1 MQEVIVSAS
10 GYNVS
15 EGVSLSWTLGETV
28 IPTFK
33 SQDGSLI
40 LTHGFQQK
48 MIITAIEETIIEKV
62 KIKVF
67 PNPVTEI
74 MTIQFDTP
82 FDEEIIMDVIDYQG
96 KTFKSDIIE
105 STVTNKQVNLQDI
118 PAGIYYLRLMKGKLI
133 NVYKVVKL

>member
-1 MQEVIVSAS
+1 MQEVIASAG

-48 MIITAIEETIIEKV
+48 MIITSIQETIIEKV

-67 PNPVTEI
+67 PNPLTEI
-74 MTIQFDTP
+74 MTIQFDSP
-82 FDEEIIMDVIDYQG
+82 VDEEIIIDVIDSQG

>member
-1 MQEVIVSAS
+1 MQEVIASAG

-48 MIITAIEETIIEKV
+48 MIITSIKETIIEKV

-67 PNPVTEI
+67 PNPLTEI

-82 FDEEIIMDVIDYQG
+82 VDEEIIIDVIDSQG

-105 STVTNKQVNLQDI
+105 STLTNKQVNLQDI

>member
-1 MQEVIVSAS
+1 MQDVIASAG

-15 EGVSLSWTLGETV
+15 NGVSLSWTLGETV
-28 IPTFK
+28 IPTFR

-48 MIITAIEETIIEKV
+48 LIITAVEETSIEKV

-67 PNPVTEI
+67 PNPATEI
-74 MTIQFDTP
+74 MNILFDTP
-82 FDEEIIMDVIDYQG
+82 VDEEIIMDIIDSQG
-96 KTFKSDIIE
+96 KIFKSGLIE
-105 STVTNKQVNLQDI
+105 SAVTNKQVNLQDI
-118 PAGIYYLRLMKGKLI
+118 PAGIYYLRLIKGNQI

>member
-105 STVTNKQVNLQDI
+105 SAVTNKQVNLQDI

>member
-1 MQEVIVSAS
+1 MQEVIASAG

-48 MIITAIEETIIEKV
+48 MIITSIQETIIEKV

-67 PNPVTEI
+67 PNPLTEI

-82 FDEEIIMDVIDYQG
+82 VDEEIIIDVIDSQG